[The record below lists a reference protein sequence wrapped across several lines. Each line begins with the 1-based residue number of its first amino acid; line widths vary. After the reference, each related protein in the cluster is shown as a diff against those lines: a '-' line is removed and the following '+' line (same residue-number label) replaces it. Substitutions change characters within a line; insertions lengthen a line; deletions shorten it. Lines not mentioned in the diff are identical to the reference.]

1 MDRVGSGWRAFF
13 NPTRPCGV
21 EKYLI
26 HHEQKLT
33 LPNPQRSGCVHHV
46 FMPFIKLG
54 FYQSYEKKNSKKL
67 LQFILGANLPKPTRP
82 NPARQVGLVFRAW
95 WVGLGYK
102 IFFYSGSGWVRVI
115 KFQAHQAQPDLT
127 RPTPPIYLKYII

>member
-1 MDRVGSGWRAFF
+1 MERVGSGWRVFF
-13 NPTRPCGV
+13 NPTQPCGV
-21 EKYLI
+21 EKFLI

-33 LPNPQRSGCVHHV
+33 LPNPQKVGLWVGSVGCVHHV

-82 NPARQVGLVFRAW
+82 NPARQVGSVFRAW

-102 IFFYSGSGWVRVI
+102 FFFDSGSGWVRII
-115 KFQAHQAQPDLT
+115 KF
-127 RPTPPIYLKYII
+127 

>member
-1 MDRVGSGWRAFF
+1 MWVGS
-13 NPTRPCGV
+13 V
-21 EKYLI
+21 
-26 HHEQKLT
+26 
-33 LPNPQRSGCVHHV
+33 GCVHHV

-82 NPARQVGLVFRAW
+82 DPTLPVKLGWFLGLGGLG

-102 IFFYSGSGWVRVI
+102 FFFDSGSGWVRDI
-115 KFQAHQAQPDLT
+115 KFQARQTQ
-127 RPTPPIYLKYII
+127 PTPPIYLKYII